1 MTIKLFCDY
10 LSLEDEQTLFNLLN
24 AEDDIF
30 YLKNIE
36 DFFHKH
42 NLSLALLKDH
52 YVRLINTSES
62 AIPSIHETI
71 YHPFYHALTSKNI
84 TLLKILSQYEIDFDN
99 TYANLTLSKENFRN
113 RVEPEKSPYNN
124 KISIMISVKC
134 SCDATDNKFIEFFFN
149 NFQKQIL
156 KSHILIMFIS
166 KVIDGFLNKANEK
179 NQHIIKNILEY
190 NLLHL
195 SHHDEIPDSTI
206 LKNKQNLLSSYPQY
220 ISLLK
225 HNQYFDF
232 NDFSNLS
239 LIFKTSTLKTINNLK
254 AVISLSDNAPEMI
267 EKMSAYANKMF
278 TDPLLTLSRNGV
290 FDKKDNNYLNYPT
303 LLMIKYKRAD
313 CLLYLIEHFNYK
325 LNQFEKDSLKSLLYK
340 RIPEKDKIKIKEIL
354 KPSLLESLFFM
365 VSSNKDK
372 EVETFLIS
380 LNEQDKKNLNNEIK
394 AQQNKSVYP
403 DSINK
408 IDDNIP
414 GVFNTPMIQAI
425 YNNNINMILI
435 LLHHDYPAINK
446 EIKLID
452 YVYKKN
458 YNSPN
463 IEELTNKLIGKSYFK
478 AQDFILSCLAYQ
490 KLNTYSSSY
499 IYDLLKK
506 DFDIN
511 NSCYTYNQQE
521 LQIIADVFK
530 NMHITKIPV
539 FSFLFEHHPYVLK
552 NNSYLSKND
561 FYIAYKDYII
571 EDIYSLMYMS
581 TYNIKHS
588 HDDYN
593 GFSAIVSLL
602 IIDRL
607 TEALIQNNF
616 ITPKEAT
623 LDLDA
628 VKNRYIK
635 ENINSFDRME
645 KEDKESLLQRM
656 EQYIIKLEKKLILS
670 SLNEE
675 DILLTHSKSKRL

>member
-1 MTIKLFCDY
+1 MTLKLFSDY
-10 LSLEDEQTLFNLLN
+10 LSSEDEQALFKLLA
-24 AEDDIF
+24 AEDSIS

-36 DFFHKH
+36 DFFKKH
-42 NLSLALLKDH
+42 NLSLDLLKDH
-52 YVRLINTSES
+52 YVRLINTSEF
-62 AIPSIHETI
+62 AIPSINETI
-71 YHPFYHALTSKNI
+71 YHPFYHAVKSNNI
-84 TLLKILSQYEIDFDN
+84 SLLKILSQYDIDFDN
-99 TYANLTLSKENFRN
+99 TYGNLILSKENFKN
-113 RVEPEKSPYNN
+113 RIEPEKTLYNN
-124 KISIMISVKC
+124 RISTMISVKY
-134 SCDATDNKFIEFFFN
+134 SSNATDNKFLEFFFN
-149 NFQKQIL
+149 NFQKKIL
-156 KSHILIMFIS
+156 KSHILVNFIS
-166 KVIDGFLNKANEK
+166 TIIDGFLNNINDQNA
-179 NQHIIKNILEY
+179 HIIKNILEY
-190 NLLHL
+190 DLLHL
-195 SHHDEIPDSTI
+195 HHHDEIPDSTI
-206 LKNKQNLLSSYPQY
+206 FKNKRNLLSSHPKY
-220 ISLLK
+220 ISLLN

-267 EKMSAYANKMF
+267 AKMSAYANNMF
-278 TDPLLTLSRNGV
+278 TDPLLVLSRNGV

-340 RIPEKDKIKIKEIL
+340 RIPEKDKVKIKEIL

-365 VSSNKDK
+365 VSSNKHQ
-372 EVETFLIS
+372 EVETFLTS
-380 LNEQDKKNLNNEIK
+380 LNEQDKIILNNEIK
-394 AQQNKSVYP
+394 KQQNKSVYP

-435 LLHHDYPAINK
+435 LLNNGYPAINQ
-446 EIKLID
+446 EIKLVD

-458 YNSPN
+458 YNSPD
-463 IEELTNKLIGKSYFK
+463 IEELTNKLVGKPYFK
-478 AQDFILSCLAYQ
+478 SQDFILSCLAYQ

-530 NMHITKIPV
+530 DMHITKIPV
-539 FSFLFEHHPYVLK
+539 FSFLFEHHSYVLK
-552 NNSYLSKND
+552 DNPYLNKND
-561 FYIAYKDYII
+561 FYVAYKDYII
-571 EDIYSLMYMS
+571 EHIYSLMYMS

-588 HDDYN
+588 HDNYN
-593 GFSAIVSLL
+593 GFSAMVSLL
-602 IIDRL
+602 VIDRL

-628 VKNRYIK
+628 VRNRYIK

-675 DILLTHSKSKRL
+675 NIPQNRSKSKRI

>member
-1 MTIKLFCDY
+1 MTIKLFSDY
-10 LSLEDEQTLFNLLN
+10 LSLKDEETLFRIITAKEDE
-24 AEDDIF
+24 F
-30 YLKNIE
+30 YLENMKL
-36 DFFHKH
+36 FFKKH
-42 NLSLALLKDH
+42 NLSFELLKDH
-52 YVRLINTSES
+52 YVKVIKSSGLVTF
-62 AIPSIHETI
+62 PTYETI
-71 YHPFYHALTSKNI
+71 HHPFYHALMSNNI
-84 TLLKILSQYEIDFDN
+84 TLLKILSQYEIDLDN
-99 TYANLTLSKENFRN
+99 TYANLTLPHENFQN
-113 RVEPEKSPYNN
+113 REELKKSPYDS
-124 KISIMISVKC
+124 KISVMISVQC
-134 SCDATDNKFIEFFFN
+134 LSNATDNTFIEFFFY

-166 KVIDGFLNKANEK
+166 KVMDGFLNKVNKKNE
-179 NQHIIKNILEY
+179 NIINNILEH

-195 SHHDEIPDSTI
+195 SHHDEIPDSMI
-206 LKNKQNLLSSYPQY
+206 LKNKQNLLSSHPQY

-225 HNQYFDF
+225 NNQYFDF

-254 AVISLSDNAPEMI
+254 HVISLADNAPEMI
-267 EKMSAYANKMF
+267 EKMSVYANKMF
-278 TDPLLTLSRNGV
+278 SDPLLSLSRNGV

-340 RIPEKDKIKIKEIL
+340 RIPEKDKAKIKELL

-372 EVETFLIS
+372 EVETFLTS
-380 LNEQDKKNLNNEIK
+380 LNKQNKEILNNEITE
-394 AQQNKSVYP
+394 QQNKTAYP
-403 DSINK
+403 ATINK
-408 IDDNIP
+408 IDNNVP

-435 LLHHDYPAINK
+435 LLNHDYPAIDQ
-446 EIKLID
+446 EIKLVD

-458 YNSPN
+458 YNSPD
-463 IEELTNKLIGKSYFK
+463 IAEITNKLIGKPYFK
-478 AQDFILSCLAYQ
+478 AKDFILSCLAHQ

-511 NSCYTYNQQE
+511 NSCYTYNQKE
-521 LQIIADVFK
+521 LQIIAGVFK
-530 NMHITKIPV
+530 NMHITKIPI
-539 FSFLFEHHPYVLK
+539 FSFLFEHHPYVLQD
-552 NNSYLSKND
+552 NPYLNKND
-561 FYIAYKDYII
+561 FYVAYKDYII
-571 EDIYSLMYMS
+571 EHIYSLMYIS

-588 HDDYN
+588 HDNYN
-593 GFSAIVSLL
+593 AFSAMVSLL

-607 TEALIQNNF
+607 TESLIHNNF

-623 LDLDA
+623 LDLY
-628 VKNRYIK
+628 VVRNNYIK

-670 SLNEE
+670 SLKEENIPQNE
-675 DILLTHSKSKRL
+675 SKSKRL